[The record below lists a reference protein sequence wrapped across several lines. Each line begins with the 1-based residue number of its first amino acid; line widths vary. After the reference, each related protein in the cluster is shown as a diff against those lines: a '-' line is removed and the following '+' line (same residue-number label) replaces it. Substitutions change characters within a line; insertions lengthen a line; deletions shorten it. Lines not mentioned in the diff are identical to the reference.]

1 MSKTKMKDMVVLLP
15 GIMGSVLEK
24 DGKPVWDTHIQA
36 LLTAVKSWRD
46 SSPLGHLKL
55 EGDDL
60 KGGDIG
66 DGIIATRLMPKVV
79 VPIPKLP
86 KSGGYSVI
94 LDKIAGEFDNVL
106 PASKHE
112 TANLFEFP
120 YDWRRDNRASA
131 HVLEKFVGERLK
143 RWRESSKG
151 AADAK
156 VILIAHSM
164 GGLVARYYLEVLGGW
179 QDCKALI
186 TFGTPHRG
194 VPSALQTLVYSKIQK
209 LGFTFDLTEVIRS
222 FPSIYQL
229 LPIYEMVHVNGDW
242 KRVAEINIPGI
253 DIKRAEDALAFHR
266 KIEKEQKR
274 NSEEKLYQDKY
285 QMMPFFGIQQ
295 STVQSADLS
304 NGTLALRSKL
314 PPAIEGIVDKNYGDD
329 TVPHFSAVPIEFEK
343 PPTQNRLSQTH
354 GFLQSHQ
361 KSLDD
366 LCEFIA
372 SLQGENWS
380 AIRDPGT
387 DKDNV
392 EPLAISLSNLDDV
405 YTADEPVKLIARLT
419 ESNVEHKG
427 FKAIITP
434 IQEDGSVEKSLEI
447 KYAFQQQNEHWVLT
461 VPKLEPGLYQVE
473 VRTGKTIRQ
482 LNPVHDLFQVIG

>member
-1 MSKTKMKDMVVLLP
+1 VPKTKMKDMVVLLP

-24 DGKPVWDTHIQA
+24 DGKPVWDTRIQA
-36 LLTAVKSWRD
+36 LLTAVKSLRD
-46 SSPLGHLKL
+46 GSPLEHLKL
-55 EGDDL
+55 AGDDL

-66 DGIIATRLMPKVV
+66 DGIIATRLMPKVI

-94 LDKIAGEFDNVL
+94 LDKIAEEFDNVL

-120 YDWRRDNRASA
+120 YDWRRDNRVSA
-131 HVLEKFVGERLK
+131 HLLEKFVGERLK

-194 VPSALQTLVYSKIQK
+194 APSALEMLVNGKMK
-209 LGFTFDLTEVIRS
+209 LGFTFDLTEVISS
-222 FPSIYQL
+222 FTSIYQL

-253 DIKRAEDALAFHR
+253 DRKRAEDALAFHR
-266 KIEKEQKR
+266 TIEEEQKI
-274 NSEEKLYQDKY
+274 NSEEKLYQGKY
-285 QMMPFFGIQQ
+285 QTMPFFGIQQ
-295 STVQSADLS
+295 STFQSADLS
-304 NGTLALRSKL
+304 NGTLTLSSKL
-314 PPAIEGIVDKNYGDD
+314 PPAIERIVGKNYGDG

-343 PPTQNRLSQTH
+343 PPTQNSLSQTH
-354 GFLQSHQ
+354 GFLQSHP

-372 SLQGENWS
+372 TLEGQNWS
-380 AIRDPGT
+380 AIRDPET
-387 DKDNV
+387 NKDEE

-405 YTADEPVKLIARLT
+405 YTADEPVELIARLT
-419 ESNVEHKG
+419 KSNVEHKG

-434 IQEDGSVEKSLEI
+434 IQEDGSVKESLEI
-447 KYAFQQQNEHWVLT
+447 KYAFHQQNEHWVLT
-461 VPKLEPGLYQVE
+461 IPKLEPGLYQVE
-473 VRTGKTIRQ
+473 VRTGKTIRK